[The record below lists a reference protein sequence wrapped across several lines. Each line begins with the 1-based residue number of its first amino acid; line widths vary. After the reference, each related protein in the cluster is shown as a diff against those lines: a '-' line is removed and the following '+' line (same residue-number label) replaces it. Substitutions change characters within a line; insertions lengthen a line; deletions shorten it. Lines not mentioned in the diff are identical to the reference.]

1 MSDNSYLLEDPRFRP
16 AAGLRVLYRNGC
28 DRGGAG
34 HTSIRVEGEAAF
46 WTFPMTSF
54 DEALPEH
61 AVKMGFDLQV
71 LEGKIETPFAM
82 AFHAAFYSARSDVQS
97 IIHIHSSHLELFVT

>member
-1 MSDNSYLLEDPRFRP
+1 MSYNGYVLEDPRFRL
-16 AAGLRVLYRNGC
+16 AAARRSLYRTGC
-28 DRGGAG
+28 DSGVAG
-34 HTSIRVEGEAAF
+34 HTSMRVEGEEAF
-46 WTFPMTSF
+46 WTFPMASF

-82 AFHAAFYSARSDVQS
+82 AFHAAFYSARPDLQS
-97 IIHIHSSHLELFVT
+97 IIHIQPPH